1 MKNSEIRAL
10 SEAELRQK
18 IASEQDSLQK
28 IKFAHAITPIE
39 NPMRIK
45 QTRKLVARLKTAMTT
60 KELENKNV

>member
-10 SEAELRQK
+10 NEAELSQK

-39 NPMRIK
+39 NPMKIK
-45 QTRKLVARLKTAMTT
+45 QNRRLVARLKTAMSTI
-60 KELENKNV
+60 ELENKNV

>member
-39 NPMRIK
+39 NPMKIK